1 MKKLNYRKCVGCG
14 TIKDKSEMIKL
25 TIEHS
30 SKEIYINPSSK
41 INGRSA
47 YICPNNEC
55 IKSSFKK
62 DKISKS
68 LKKKVP
74 EEIQKKIFSVLEDD
88 IMIKH

>member
-25 TIEHS
+25 TIEYS
-30 SKEIYINPSSK
+30 SKEIYINTSSK

-47 YICPNNEC
+47 YICQNNEC
-55 IKSSFKK
+55 IKLSFKK

-74 EEIQKKIFSVLEDD
+74 EELQKKIFSVLEDD